1 MPCLWIGHDDGD
13 LGGRERRERE
23 REPSAAAAAGEA
35 IRHEEDFRRCMHG
48 CSDVGQKK
56 NCDA

>member
-13 LGGRERRERE
+13 LGERE
-23 REPSAAAAAGEA
+23 REPSAAVAAAAGEA

-56 NCDA
+56 NCNA